1 MRKRL
6 IRALIFI
13 VVAVGVAVGA
23 SSAAGALDLDFGG
36 SPAATVD
43 GSTWT

>member
-6 IRALIFI
+6 IRALIF
-13 VVAVGVAVGA
+13 VAVAIGVAIGA
-23 SSAAGALDLDFGG
+23 GSAAGAIDLDFGG
-36 SPAATVD
+36 SRSATLD